1 MEFNQTSF
9 RTIKTPLFAAALTR
23 PYCCLL
29 KVWGER
35 IFYGHKMD
43 IYISCLMSS
52 LAHSSKPPPTG
63 TFQTL
68 FEHKLIKYQHSW
80 GLKFLC
86 RNSIS
91 IWAQQFNWWERISIK
106 QGQVCKIST
115 FKLVLYMKYWFQF
128 VLLTTSTHIFNWM
141 ITWRMILI
149 YGWLNLLFTLRA
161 CDKWNLKN
169 KIWVIIG
176 KSSNK
181 NNQ

>member
-1 MEFNQTSF
+1 MWGWQDWMTHSDLILLFSDNSSPSLYPIINLTF
-9 RTIKTPLFAAALTR
+9 RMLMQWSSTRHLSELSTFIKTPLFAAALTR

-106 QGQVCKIST
+106 
-115 FKLVLYMKYWFQF
+115 
-128 VLLTTSTHIFNWM
+128 
-141 ITWRMILI
+141 
-149 YGWLNLLFTLRA
+149 
-161 CDKWNLKN
+161 
-169 KIWVIIG
+169 
-176 KSSNK
+176 
-181 NNQ
+181 